1 MKGYFAL
8 MRPVNAVMASLGTLV
23 GGIIARENISALYV
37 PELYMAMIVVFLVL
51 MAGNVLNDYFD
62 ADIDKINHPR
72 RPIPSGEVSRHS
84 ALILSASLF
93 TFSFII
99 SVFTFNILQILIALL
114 AIFLLVTYEWK
125 TKATGLLG
133 NVVISALVGL
143 IFIYGS
149 LSIGVSVLVL
159 ILSLMAFLA
168 NLAREI
174 VKDVE
179 DMGGDVNRQTLPK
192 RIGKGLSL
200 MTAVILIIIAVS
212 LSPIPYIFYRWST
225 LYVLFVGV
233 SDLIFLA
240 SAFLSFQNQTA
251 GQNLIKVAMI
261 IGLVAFLVGSSI

>member
-1 MKGYFAL
+1 
-8 MRPVNAVMASLGTLV
+8 
-23 GGIIARENISALYV
+23 
-37 PELYMAMIVVFLVL
+37 
-51 MAGNVLNDYFD
+51 
-62 ADIDKINHPR
+62 
-72 RPIPSGEVSRHS
+72 
-84 ALILSASLF
+84 
-93 TFSFII
+93 
-99 SVFTFNILQILIALL
+99 
-114 AIFLLVTYEWK
+114 EWK

-149 LSIGVSVLVL
+149 LSIGISVLVL

-179 DMGGDVNRQTLPK
+179 DMGGDVNRRTLPK
-192 RIGKGLSL
+192 KIGKGMSL
-200 MTAVILIIIAVS
+200 ITAVILIIVAVS

-225 LYVLFVGV
+225 FYIVFVGI
-233 SDLIFLA
+233 SDLIFLV